1 MRDKFSRFSC
11 YTFKMKIFRIF
22 IVTCSLINLLYK
34 KRCQKCLMFWQY
46 QFQNDHQ
53 SVSLSLYMYLKQIK
67 AHGPLAFL
75 NYREMKLIWRIFSFL
90 LYSNET
96 SWNSREIKFNK
107 TKRQKLV
114 CSASLCYIGR
124 WTVRRLDVV
133 NVQSQILTCW
143 SFLSLCITYV
153 CINWFTFYNLS
164 SVKICKK
171 DKHLVRKYW
180 RGRRSLAP
188 VDFKM
193 EILRDDR
200 GQKKE
205 F

>member
-75 NYREMKLIWRIFSFL
+75 NYREWNWYDGFFHFYFTAMKPH
-90 LYSNET
+90 
-96 SWNSREIKFNK
+96 EIQEK
-107 TKRQKLV
+107 
-114 CSASLCYIGR
+114 
-124 WTVRRLDVV
+124 
-133 NVQSQILTCW
+133 
-143 SFLSLCITYV
+143 LSLT
-153 CINWFTFYNLS
+153 
-164 SVKICKK
+164 
-171 DKHLVRKYW
+171 R
-180 RGRRSLAP
+180 
-188 VDFKM
+188 
-193 EILRDDR
+193 LRDRNWYVQPACATSGD
-200 GQKKE
+200 GLYEGLTWLTSNHKSWPADHS
-205 F
+205 

>member
-1 MRDKFSRFSC
+1 M
-11 YTFKMKIFRIF
+11 
-22 IVTCSLINLLYK
+22 IN
-34 KRCQKCLMFWQY
+34 
-46 QFQNDHQ
+46 QFLDPCTGTYH
-53 SVSLSLYMYLKQIK
+53 KQIR

-75 NYREMKLIWRIFSFL
+75 TYVEMKLIWQIFSFL

-114 CSASLCYIGR
+114 CSASVCYIGR
-124 WTVRRLDVV
+124 WTVWRLDVV
-133 NVQSQILTCW
+133 NVQSQILTCS

-180 RGRRSLAP
+180 RGLQENGPCWLKGDSERWQRT
-188 VDFKM
+188 
-193 EILRDDR
+193 EERILSDQWHRIFTVST
-200 GQKKE
+200 QICK
-205 F
+205 